1 MCIRSLFAVA
11 LFALFSSL
19 TSFDASAQEFKAGSI
34 VINQPWS
41 RATVSS
47 AKVGAGYMTITN
59 TGTEADRLTGGT
71 LPQAGRVEIHEMR
84 IVDDVMKMR
93 PLAKGLEIKPGE
105 TVTLKPGGYHVM
117 FMQLKEPFKEGETLK
132 GDLTFEKAGTVAVE
146 YKVGKIAAKK
156 PPAM

>member
-1 MCIRSLFAVA
+1 MSIRSLFAVA
-11 LFALFSSL
+11 LFAMFSAL
-19 TSFDASAQEFKAGSI
+19 ATFNASAQEFKAGSI

-59 TGTEADRLTGGT
+59 TGKEADRLIGGA

-93 PLAKGLEIKPGE
+93 PLANGLEIKPGE

-117 FMQLKEPFKEGETLK
+117 FMQLKQPFKEGETLK
-132 GDLTFEKAGTVAVE
+132 GDLTFEKAGTVPVE
-146 YKVGKIAAKK
+146 YEVGTIAAKK